1 MPSQT
6 RYPSSSVNS
15 GTGVQWSDPQNA
27 TASDDAYAS
36 AGLNIDQSTSSLRCT
51 GFGFTIPAGAR
62 IDGIVVEYE
71 ARSSLSST
79 VRDSEVYLVLGGA
92 RRGSNR
98 ASSSFWPTSDTWLQ
112 RGGANDLWGTT
123 WTPSDI
129 NASSFGVDIKAGNG
143 GGSLSSAYIDAV
155 RITVYYTIIATKSG
169 QDGIALADS
178 AQTLVRRPISQG
190 DQLSLTEAAS
200 SARTWLGIQ
209 ENDALGLGEAHAARV
224 LLDLRRT
231 LWRGSLRMQ
240 PRSVVVAVPQ
250 REVMLSVKRSVRVK
264 VH

>member
-6 RYPSSSVNS
+6 RYPSSCVNS
-15 GTGVQWSDPQNA
+15 GTDVLWDNPQNA
-27 TASDDAYAS
+27 SASDNAYAS
-36 AGLNIDQSTSSLRCT
+36 AGLSTGQRTCSLRCT
-51 GFGFTIPAGAR
+51 GFGFTIPAGAA
-62 IDGIVVEYE
+62 IAGIVVEYE
-71 ARSSLSST
+71 AYSSSAST
-79 VRDSEVYLVLGGA
+79 ILDYAVYLVLGGN
-92 RRGSNR
+92 RRGSGR
-98 ASSSFWPTSDTWLQ
+98 QSTSYWPTRETWLQ

-123 WTPSDI
+123 WTPSDV
-129 NASSFGVDIKAGNG
+129 NDSSFGVDIQAANG
-143 GGSLSSAYIDAV
+143 GGTPSTAYIDAV
-155 RITVYYTIIATKSG
+155 RITVYYTSIAGKSG
-169 QDGIALADS
+169 QDGIALAES

-209 ENDALGLGEAHAARV
+209 ENEALGLGEAHAARV